1 MSSLRQLEPLVD
13 EVTQSFAKKMRALSS
28 PPPETSQPHTANIVD
43 IGEWL
48 QFYAFD
54 VIGAITFS
62 RTFGFL
68 DAGVDYTGVI
78 GGIDFGLKYAAVIGQ
93 IPAFHRW
100 LLGSPQMQKIM
111 SYIPGAEKK
120 DPIRT
125 VLQVTGHDHGII
137 FVG

>member
-1 MSSLRQLEPLVD
+1 
-13 EVTQSFAKKMRALSS
+13 MRAFSN
-28 PPPETSQPHTANIVD
+28 PPLDTSQPYTAKIVD

-54 VIGAITFS
+54 VIGSITFS

-68 DAGVDYTGVI
+68 DAGFDYTRVI
-78 GGIDFGLKYAAVIGQ
+78 EGIDFGLKYAGVIGQ
-93 IPAFHRW
+93 IPSFHPW
-100 LLGSPQMQKIM
+100 LFGSPRLQKII

-125 VLQVTGHDHGII
+125 VLQVTDHCRGVILR
-137 FVG
+137 G